1 MSGAVTA
8 GVLAVVTA
16 GAYGVLVPCLT
27 RLRRRWA
34 PGRRSW
40 PHPLARAA
48 AGCAAGCAVLV
59 AAVCLGLLRPPSAL
73 PNGTGLALAASG
85 IALGCGEF
93 ATAAFAAS
101 VAADTADALRGTRL
115 ATLAGRLGAGVTTIL
130 TRLGAGAGT
139 ALARLG
145 AGVARTGG
153 RRGRRLET
161 PSFSAGRG
169 PADRAGRAH
178 GDRPGGRPARLR
190 PAGAAAARTVDRRP
204 AGAVTARAAERR
216 PASAVGRTHWLG
228 LARGH
233 AAEEARASV
242 RAVPWWGAGV
252 LVAVAVCDEL
262 SFRAA
267 LVPALAGAGAV
278 TAVTAAAAAHTAVR
292 LRDAP
297 AGRRRAP
304 ETWVPAVLVP
314 AVHAALFWRTGSV
327 APLLTADAAYL
338 ALLIPTERS
347 RRP

>member
-8 GVLAVVTA
+8 GLLSAVVA
-16 GAYGVLVPCLT
+16 GAYGVLVPGLA
-27 RLRRRWA
+27 RLRHRRT
-34 PGRRSW
+34 PEGRSW

-48 AGCAAGCAVLV
+48 AGSAAGCAVLV
-59 AAVCLGLLRPPSAL
+59 TAVGLGVLRPPSAL
-73 PNGTGLALAASG
+73 PDGTDLALAATG

-115 ATLAGRLGAGVTTIL
+115 ATLAGRLSAGVTTTL
-130 TRLGAGAGT
+130 TRLGAGVGT
-139 ALARLG
+139 VLARLG
-145 AGVARTGG
+145 AGAARTGG
-153 RRGRRLET
+153 RRGRHLET
-161 PSFSAGRG
+161 PPFS
-169 PADRAGRAH
+169 AGRAH
-178 GDRPGGRPARLR
+178 GDQPGGRPAQVR
-190 PAGAAAARTVDRRP
+190 PAGAAAAAARTVDRRP
-204 AGAVTARAAERR
+204 TGAVTARTAERR

-242 RAVPWWGAGV
+242 RAVPRWGAGV
-252 LVAVAVCDEL
+252 LAAGTVCDEL

-278 TAVTAAAAAHTAVR
+278 TAVAVAAAAHTAVR